1 MNIFWGVLMAIIGL
15 FMLVC
20 GTMKSDIFVYRLLVA
35 RSRILWGDAVH
46 RFFQVSGVIVA
57 VLGILWASI
66 PSGASFGTPVAS
78 ARAYVGFAATTTGE
92 LFPRESGSCP
102 KRR

>member
-1 MNIFWGVLMAIIGL
+1 MNSFWGTLMAIIGL

-20 GTMKSDIFVYRLLVA
+20 GTVKSDFVVYRLLVA

-57 VLGILWASI
+57 VLGILWASGVI
-66 PSGASFGTPVAS
+66 W
-78 ARAYVGFAATTTGE
+78 
-92 LFPRESGSCP
+92 
-102 KRR
+102 

>member
-1 MNIFWGVLMAIIGL
+1 MAIIGL

-20 GTMKSDIFVYRLLVA
+20 GTVKSDFVVYRLLVA

-57 VLGILWASI
+57 VLGILWASGVI
-66 PSGASFGTPVAS
+66 W
-78 ARAYVGFAATTTGE
+78 
-92 LFPRESGSCP
+92 
-102 KRR
+102 

>member
-1 MNIFWGVLMAIIGL
+1 MHWFWGTLMAIIGL

-20 GTMKSDIFVYRLLVA
+20 GTVKSDFVVYRLLVA

-57 VLGILWASI
+57 VLGILWASGVI
-66 PSGASFGTPVAS
+66 W
-78 ARAYVGFAATTTGE
+78 
-92 LFPRESGSCP
+92 
-102 KRR
+102 

>member
-20 GTMKSDIFVYRLLVA
+20 GTVKSDFVVYRLLVA

-46 RFFQVSGVIVA
+46 RFYQVSGLIVA
-57 VLGILWASI
+57 VLGILWALGVIWSN
-66 PSGASFGTPVAS
+66 A
-78 ARAYVGFAATTTGE
+78 
-92 LFPRESGSCP
+92 
-102 KRR
+102 